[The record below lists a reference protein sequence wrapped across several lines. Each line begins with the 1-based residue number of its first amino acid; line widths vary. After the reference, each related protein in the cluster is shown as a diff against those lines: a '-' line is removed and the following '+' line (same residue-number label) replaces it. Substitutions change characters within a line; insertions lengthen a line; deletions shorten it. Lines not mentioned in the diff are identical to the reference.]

1 MRVRRICERKGG
13 IVCYGK
19 GQIWMWGQKEK
30 EQKKQKKQQRRK
42 GLLLE
47 TP

>member
-1 MRVRRICERKGG
+1 MRLKRICERKGG
-13 IVCYGK
+13 IAFCNK
-19 GQIWMWGQKEK
+19 GQIWMWGRKEK
-30 EQKKQKKQQRRK
+30 EKEKKQKQRRK